1 MKNIYDIFTMD
12 DIIVKLQK
20 IYGNIPIIVDTDI
33 SQYQNYIDIF
43 HMNKSLFIILMKN

>member
-12 DIIVKLQK
+12 DIIIKLRE
-20 IYGNIPIIVDTDI
+20 IYGKVPIIVDTDI